1 MKESLH
7 PLLFRSLC
15 AVLGTMLLLLQLRLW
30 VSEDGFTEMNRLK
43 SQVSLQTRENSEL
56 AERNGRLTAEVG
68 DLKKGFGALEER
80 ARSDLG
86 LISPN
91 ETFFVFG
98 ADATDS
104 GD

>member
-1 MKESLH
+1 MKELLH

-15 AVLGTMLLLLQLRLW
+15 VVLGTMFLLLQLRLW
-30 VSEDGFTEMNRLK
+30 VSDGGFVEMNRLK
-43 SQVSLQTRENSEL
+43 SQVMLQTRENNEL
-56 AERNGRLTAEVG
+56 TERNTRLAAEVG

-98 ADATDS
+98 AGANDS
-104 GD
+104 GN